1 MAEDIFEEILVSD
14 VEPHLGVGRPTF
26 LCDFPASMA
35 ALARLKGEDP
45 NLAERFE
52 LYIDGLEL
60 ANGFSELTDSE
71 EQRQRFTEELIRI
84 RHAGRTP
91 PALPEPFLSALFDL
105 DECAGIALGLDRLL
119 MLFLGKNSIDEV
131 VPFVPEEL

>member
-1 MAEDIFEEILVSD
+1 
-14 VEPHLGVGRPTF
+14 LGIGHPTF
-26 LCDFPASMA
+26 LCDYPASMA
-35 ALARLKGEDP
+35 ALARLKAGNQ

-60 ANGFSELTDSE
+60 ANGFSELTDPE
-71 EQRQRFTEELIRI
+71 EQRQRFTEERTRI
-84 RHAGRTP
+84 RRAGRTP
-91 PALPEPFLSALFDL
+91 PALPEPFLSALSDL